1 MTQSSLPGDVARPDL
16 AGRQVALI
24 GLGLMGQPMARAL
37 RRAGAAVT
45 VSTRSAAPLQA
56 FAAEGFVTAATPA
69 QAAAQA
75 DAVILMLTDTP
86 AVDSVTT
93 ALLTADLAGK
103 LIIDMGTTAPQ
114 ATRRLAAQ
122 VAAAGAAW
130 VDAPVSG
137 GQVGAEQAT
146 LTIMAGGDDAA
157 FARALPLLQAMGRH
171 ITHVGGCGA
180 GQVAKAANQVIV
192 GLTIGAVAEA
202 MALARSAGVDP
213 ARLREALMGGFAA
226 SRILDLHGLRMA
238 EGRFQPGGR
247 SVTQRKDLQQALDL
261 AQDHALDLPVTRL
274 IRDLYDRLIDAGGG
288 DLDHSGLY
296 TLYAG
301 APASGVSA
309 SGVSGPDEQN

>member
-1 MTQSSLPGDVARPDL
+1 MTDTPFRPDL
-16 AGRQVALI
+16 TGQRVALI

-37 RRAGAAVT
+37 KRAGAAVT
-45 VSTRSAAPLQA
+45 VNTRSAGPLQV
-56 FAAEGFVTAATPA
+56 FAAEGFATAATPA
-69 QAAAQA
+69 EAAAQA

-86 AVDSVTT
+86 AVEAVTA
-93 ALLTADLAGK
+93 ALLTTEIGGK
-103 LIIDMGTTAPQ
+103 LVIDMGTTAPAVTQ
-114 ATRRLAAQ
+114 RLAAQ
-122 VAAAGAAW
+122 VTAAGAAW
-130 VDAPVSG
+130 LDAPVSG
-137 GQVGAEQAT
+137 GQVGAQQAT
-146 LTIMAGGDDAA
+146 LTIMAGGEAAA

-171 ITHVGGCGA
+171 ITHVGGAGA

-238 EGRFQPGGR
+238 EGRFDPGGR

-261 AQDHALDLPVTRL
+261 AGDHALDLPITRL
-274 IRDLYDRLIDAGGG
+274 TRDLYDRLIAAGGG

-296 TLYAG
+296 TLYAN
-301 APASGVSA
+301 
-309 SGVSGPDEQN
+309 D

>member
-1 MTQSSLPGDVARPDL
+1 MTDTPFRPDL
-16 AGRQVALI
+16 TGQRVALI

-37 RRAGAAVT
+37 QRAGARVT
-45 VSTRSAAPLQA
+45 VNTRSAGPLRA
-56 FAAEGFVTAATPA
+56 FAAEGFATAATPA
-69 QAAAQA
+69 EAAAQA

-86 AVDSVTT
+86 AVESVMA
-93 ALLTADLAGK
+93 ALLATEIGGK
-103 LIIDMGTTAPQ
+103 LVIDMGTTAPA
-114 ATRRLAAQ
+114 ATQHLAAQ
-122 VAAAGAAW
+122 VTAAGAAW
-130 VDAPVSG
+130 LDAPVSG
-137 GQVGAEQAT
+137 GQVGAQQAT
-146 LTIMAGGDDAA
+146 LTIMAGGEAAA

-171 ITHVGGCGA
+171 ITHVGGAGA

-238 EGRFQPGGR
+238 EGRFDPGGR

-261 AQDHALDLPVTRL
+261 AADHALDLPITRL
-274 IRDLYDRLIDAGGG
+274 TRDLYDRLIAAGGG

-301 APASGVSA
+301 
-309 SGVSGPDEQN
+309 D